1 MRSSALL
8 AAAGLLVTADV
19 HAEPTRNIELTV
31 FDPTPTTVGS
41 TFQVQTAD
49 VGKSGE
55 LVISTWLS
63 YAANPLVLGTV
74 QNDDPV
80 VRHRTGIVLGGAYA
94 FGNRFEAGARIPFYV
109 QSGEPV
115 VPPTPGEP
123 PTFGVTPASGAVLGD
138 LAIHG
143 KARLAGSPRWQ
154 LGALLT
160 LKLPTA
166 SDSEFAGTDMPSL
179 RGVLLLSLAPSSQ
192 LTVLLNAG
200 GIARKQV
207 EFANIEQGSGATW
220 GAALSYRAARAVFL
234 NVEAFGDLVPGGQV
248 DEMGQSS
255 LQATIEG
262 LAGVRYHASRQLS
275 LGLAAGRGLT
285 SGIGAPDLRGM
296 FTLSFTPN
304 ARPLPPLHTTDPEEP
319 IDPNTHD
326 ADFDRIVDADDK
338 CPDDREDKDGFEDE
352 DGCPDLDNDNDGVPD
367 DKDKC
372 GDAVEDKDGFD
383 DSDGCPD
390 PDNDRDGVAD
400 GDDQC
405 PKEPEKINGVEDEDG
420 CPDKGESLV
429 ISAPE
434 RLELLEAIVFDGTAV
449 SRSSANLLG
458 QLAATLRARQDIV
471 RLRVGVHVQP
481 TKRKSRDQSLSDRR
495 AAALRDWLVAHGVEA
510 DRIDPK
516 GFGST
521 KPLVPANQKGAA
533 AINDRVELIILERK

>member
-94 FGNRFEAGARIPFYV
+94 FGDRFEAGARIPFYV

-143 KARLAGSPRWQ
+143 KARLAGTPRWQ

-166 SDSEFAGTDMPSL
+166 SDAEFAGTEMPSL
-179 RGVLLLSLAPSSQ
+179 RGVLLLSLVPSSQ

-220 GAALSYRAARAVFL
+220 GAALSYRAAQAVFL

-262 LAGVRYHASRQLS
+262 LAGVRYHASRQVS

-304 ARPLPPLHTTDPEEP
+304 ARPLPPLHTADPEEP

-326 ADFDRIVDADDK
+326 ADFDRIVDAKDK
-338 CPDDREDKDGFEDE
+338 CPNEREDKDGFEDE

-367 DKDKC
+367 DHDKC
-372 GDAVEDKDGFD
+372 GDAVEDKDGFED
-383 DSDGCPD
+383 DDGCPD
-390 PDNDRDGVAD
+390 PDNDHDGVAD
-400 GDDQC
+400 ADDQC
-405 PKEPEKINGVEDEDG
+405 PEEPEKINGVDDDDG

-434 RLELLEAIVFDGTAV
+434 RLELLEAIVFEGTAV
-449 SRSSANLLG
+449 SRSSANLMS

-481 TKRKSRDQSLSDRR
+481 TKHKARDQALSDRR

-510 DRIDPK
+510 ERIDPK

-521 KPLVPANQKGAA
+521 KPLVPATQKGAA

>member
-1 MRSSALL
+1 VRSSALL

-143 KARLAGSPRWQ
+143 KACLAGSPRWQ

-304 ARPLPPLHTTDPEEP
+304 ARPLPPLHTTAPEEP

-372 GDAVEDKDGFD
+372 GDAVEDRDGFD